1 MEDFVMAQIL
11 NNDNFNSSIEN
22 GVCVVD
28 FFATWCGPC
37 NMLGP
42 VFAELGEEMK
52 DKARFVKVDIDESLE
67 IAQQFNVSTVP
78 TMIIFK
84 DGKPVETLIGFMP
97 KNKIEMQVKSYL

>member
-1 MEDFVMAQIL
+1 MAKII
-11 NNDNFNSSIEN
+11 NTSEFRSSVEGSK
-22 GVCVVD
+22 GVVVVD

-52 DKARFVKVDIDESLE
+52 DEARFVKVDIDESLE
-67 IAQQFNVSTVP
+67 IAQQFSVSTVP

-84 DGKPVETLIGFMP
+84 DGEPVETLIGFMP
-97 KNKIEMQVKSYL
+97 KNKIEMKVKSYL